1 MTGRI
6 SWSGGVSRSLS
17 GRRHSFSQG
26 DQNDKWLHRRDG
38 DNSVQFDSCGNTC
51 GVRSSRVEERQ
62 ASYLGASHMA
72 GGWAGTQGAEW
83 GLGWHSGG
91 CLGIRFQILLSF
103 TLEVWMPFCFVISFL
118 TSLSMGKVNAFT
130 LVS

>member
-1 MTGRI
+1 M
-6 SWSGGVSRSLS
+6 
-17 GRRHSFSQG
+17 
-26 DQNDKWLHRRDG
+26 
-38 DNSVQFDSCGNTC
+38 
-51 GVRSSRVEERQ
+51 EERQ

-103 TLEVWMPFCFVISFL
+103 TLEVWMPFCFLAAFWTMFL
-118 TSLSMGKVNAFT
+118 
-130 LVS
+130 